1 MCQTL
6 SFHLIV
12 LKEKLDSPSYVSCFQ
27 ISTAFPKESWFCCPF
42 LGYSA
47 VLKAKKC
54 NLSRSCSKVS
64 DRTK

>member
-1 MCQTL
+1 MCETL

-47 VLKAKKC
+47 VLKAK
-54 NLSRSCSKVS
+54 
-64 DRTK
+64 